1 MIDELTEVKDYSTK
15 QHKVQTTLQ
24 NTHFQKNFGR
34 NDFEDLSEQHGIMQ
48 SVKYLLKYIDKS
60 GERLVYGGKLP
71 SYFKS
76 DILDEDIICS
86 YGVDDR
92 KALLF
97 DDFTC
102 IDDGCIVG
110 RASKE
115 VINQMP
121 KCN

>member
-76 DILDEDIICS
+76 DILDEDII
-86 YGVDDR
+86 
-92 KALLF
+92 LF
-97 DDFTC
+97 LWSRRSESVT
-102 IDDGCIVG
+102 I
-110 RASKE
+110 R
-115 VINQMP
+115 
-121 KCN
+121 